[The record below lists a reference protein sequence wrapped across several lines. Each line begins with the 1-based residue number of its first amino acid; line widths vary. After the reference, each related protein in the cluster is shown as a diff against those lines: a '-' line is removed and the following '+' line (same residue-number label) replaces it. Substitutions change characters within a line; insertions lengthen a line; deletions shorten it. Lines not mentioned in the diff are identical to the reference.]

1 MYQDPVV
8 REQEIKNMSTAYET
22 LADQI
27 LPQLRRSKFIVDV
40 DLIGLSD
47 DEILSAIKNDPSI
60 LSLEQILY
68 AATLTEDP
76 QEMLN
81 YYQLAAEKEPK
92 CYRAWNNIGWVYLN
106 MGKADEAMQALEK
119 AKALKNDDNV
129 KNNMGF
135 AALLQGDIKAASEY
149 FNSMSAATPESK
161 FGLGTIA
168 IHEGNYDQA
177 VNFLGDK
184 PTMNLALA
192 QLLKGDIN
200 KANTTVESVKP
211 CKCGAPSYLK
221 AVIAAR
227 LDNKDGVVN
236 GLREAI
242 GYNSDWKNY
251 ARTDLEFAKFFLDDT
266 FISITK

>member
-1 MYQDPVV
+1 M
-8 REQEIKNMSTAYET
+8 
-22 LADQI
+22 
-27 LPQLRRSKFIVDV
+27 
-40 DLIGLSD
+40 
-47 DEILSAIKNDPSI
+47 
-60 LSLEQILY
+60 LY
-68 AATLTEDP
+68 AATLTSDP
-76 QEMLN
+76 KEMLK
-81 YYQLAAEKEPK
+81 YYQMATEKEPK
-92 CYRAWNNIGWVYLN
+92 CFRAWNNVGWAHLQ
-106 MGKADEAMQALEK
+106 MGNADDAMVALEK

-135 AALLQGDIKAASEY
+135 AALLKGDIKAASEY

-168 IHEGNYDQA
+168 IHEGKYDQA
-177 VNFLGDK
+177 VNLLGDK

-200 KANTTVESVKP
+200 KAKTTMDSVKP

-227 LDNKDGVVN
+227 QDNKDGVLN
-236 GLREAI
+236 SLREAI

-251 ARTDLEFAKFFLDDT
+251 AMTDLEFAKFFTDDA
-266 FISITK
+266 FIAVTK